1 MDNLEQKYID
11 SREVAEMVG
20 KPHNDLLK
28 DIRRYSEQLGQ
39 GNISQSDFFTES
51 TYRNSQNKE
60 QPCYLVTKK
69 GCEFIAHKMTGV
81 KGTEFTARYINRFH
95 EMEEHLETKKP
106 MTAMEM
112 IKLQSQALVEVD
124 EKLDNLTTDF
134 EKFKLEMPLLGVDM
148 DEVTHAVK
156 SKGVDIMGGKESLA
170 YQNKSLRQ
178 QVYKDIYRQ
187 LKYQFNVQSYKAL
200 SRNQLQKAI
209 EIVGTYEPPVFLK
222 DSIDAEN
229 SQIRIGES

>member
-1 MDNLEQKYID
+1 MNNLDQKYID

-39 GNISQSDFFTES
+39 GNISQSDFFIES

-95 EMEEHLETKKP
+95 EMEEHLGVQKP
-106 MTAMEM
+106 LTAMEM

-222 DSIDAEN
+222 DSIEAEN
-229 SQIRIGES
+229 SQVRIGES